1 MLGALIQKLAA
12 DIDTVFSNQIV
23 GMLPLLKERVVEVV
37 GEAGRLV
44 IGNIEAWVDVPP
56 EDDPPN
62 PPPPV
67 QVFYEIN
74 RLLPSPYR
82 RSIVPHTSRDGYV
95 TMSEECLDNSQGL
108 YVRTSS
114 FETNGLVL
122 SMLWI
127 DTTSKPPLR
136 DRAVAYDPNHPNQ
149 RRNLA
154 VTAKCLAEPE
164 RRYRDWLEANKL
176 EDISAAERECTKSD
190 QETWTEFLE
199 CFVRSY
205 DIARAYNSTNKHKRK
220 RWDADK
226 AKRGELDRVL
236 EGVASAGSR
245 NRQKQAPL
253 VTVK

>member
-82 RSIVPHTSRDGYV
+82 RSIVPHTSRDG
-95 TMSEECLDNSQGL
+95 
-108 YVRTSS
+108 